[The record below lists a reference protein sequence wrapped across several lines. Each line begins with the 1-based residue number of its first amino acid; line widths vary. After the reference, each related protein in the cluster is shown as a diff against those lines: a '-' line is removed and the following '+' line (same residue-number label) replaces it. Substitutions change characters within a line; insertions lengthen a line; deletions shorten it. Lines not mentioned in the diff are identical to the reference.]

1 MKHLLLP
8 IIQNMMD
15 INVELHQWL
24 ITFFDRNST
33 STSTHTGT
41 GTYCEIQQLAE
52 ELNEKIIKRFQ
63 KNIKNALLLKA
74 TFGVPI

>member
-1 MKHLLLP
+1 
-8 IIQNMMD
+8 MD
-15 INVELHQWL
+15 INVELYQWL
-24 ITFFDRNST
+24 ITFFNIT
-33 STSTHTGT
+33 STSTHTGS
-41 GTYCEIQQLAE
+41 GTYCENQQLAE